1 MAAAFVPS
9 AGTLPCGWREGWG
22 HSRHPV
28 LPLTPLLLVGAKL
41 PADPVSL
48 PAVGAVTWGSVPRGV
63 AGKGNPLSPRRSG
76 RAALPCW
83 WLPWGRC
90 LQSGGASRSPHGDR
104 SGLPSAGWW
113 HQSCLCPAGGSGTAV
128 SARHQALPARGLGTA
143 GSPGASPSPEL
154 VPGGWGG
161 QGGAPVRK
169 ERGRSRS
176 TEHWSDRGTSVCASV
191 KGLRPHTVSAAQCP
205 PCSTGRGAPNREL
218 AAEPRCAA
226 GPSALRARWG
236 AGSAGPWPGGRR
248 CVLTPSFPINLLSQP
263 RRLLFLRPSHV
274 FNSRPA
280 PGQAAYRRG
289 PAVV

>member
-9 AGTLPCGWREGWG
+9 TGTLPSGWREGWG

-28 LPLTPLLLVGAKL
+28 LSLAPLLLVGAKL

-90 LQSGGASRSPHGDR
+90 LQSGGATRSPHGDR
-104 SGLPSAGWW
+104 SGLPGAGWW

-128 SARHQALPARGLGTA
+128 SSRDQALPAKGQGTA
-143 GSPGASPSPEL
+143 GSRGASPSPEP

-161 QGGAPVRK
+161 QGGVSGCK
-169 ERGRSRS
+169 ERGWNRS
-176 TEHWSDRGTSVCASV
+176 TGHWRNRGISVPALRQGSASA
-191 KGLRPHTVSAAQCP
+191 HSE
-205 PCSTGRGAPNREL
+205 CSTLPSLFYR
-218 AAEPRCAA
+218 PRN
-226 GPSALRARWG
+226 P
-236 AGSAGPWPGGRR
+236 
-248 CVLTPSFPINLLSQP
+248 
-263 RRLLFLRPSHV
+263 
-274 FNSRPA
+274 
-280 PGQAAYRRG
+280 
-289 PAVV
+289 